1 MQRLLKKTNG
11 DFMLDFLK
19 GLKRFSIATIIVSA
33 IMGVLFIA
41 FPSKC
46 IQYISLVVGVS
57 LIVTGIISVVSY
69 IIERDTKQRDTKL
82 PLVLGTISLIS
93 GIIVCAKYRA
103 IISII
108 VVILGIFILTSGIVD
123 MATSIRSIMLFRKS
137 GWFTMLLSVITIIFG
152 IVAITKSAQLTDG
165 IVRFIGAAL
174 IVYAVLD
181 LVTYIQVNSKVN
193 QVKDAVDSIS
203 DIEVEATEQQN
214 DE

>member
-1 MQRLLKKTNG
+1 
-11 DFMLDFLK
+11 MLDFLK

-69 IIERDTKQRDTKL
+69 IVERDIKL

-137 GWFTMLLSVITIIFG
+137 GWFTMLLSVITIVFG

-181 LVTYIQVNSKVN
+181 LVTYIQVNSKVK

>member
-19 GLKRFSIATIIVSA
+19 GLKRFSIATIIASA

-69 IIERDTKQRDTKL
+69 IVERDTKL

-93 GIIVCAKYRA
+93 GIIVCAKYQA

-123 MATSIRSIMLFRKS
+123 MATSIRSIMIFRKS

-181 LVTYIQVNSKVN
+181 LVTYIQVNSKVK

>member
-1 MQRLLKKTNG
+1 
-11 DFMLDFLK
+11 MLDFLK

-69 IIERDTKQRDTKL
+69 IIERDTKL

-181 LVTYIQVNSKVN
+181 LATYIQVNSKVI

>member
-46 IQYISLVVGVS
+46 IEYISLVVGVS
-57 LIVTGIISVVSY
+57 LIAMGIISVVSY
-69 IIERDTKQRDTKL
+69 IVERDTKL

-123 MATSIRSIMLFRKS
+123 MATSIRSIMIFRKS
-137 GWFTMLLSVITIIFG
+137 GWFTMLLSVITIVFG

-181 LVTYIQVNSKVN
+181 LVTYIQVNSKVK

>member
-57 LIVTGIISVVSY
+57 LIATGIISVVSY
-69 IIERDTKQRDTKL
+69 IVERDTKL

-181 LVTYIQVNSKVN
+181 LVTYIQVNSKVK

>member
-69 IIERDTKQRDTKL
+69 IVERDTKL

-93 GIIVCAKYRA
+93 GIIVCAKYQA

-123 MATSIRSIMLFRKS
+123 MATSIRSIMIFRKS

-152 IVAITKSAQLTDG
+152 IVAITKSTQLTDG

-181 LVTYIQVNSKVN
+181 LVTYIQVNSKVK

>member
-1 MQRLLKKTNG
+1 MLLKKTNG

-69 IIERDTKQRDTKL
+69 IVERDTKL

-137 GWFTMLLSVITIIFG
+137 GWFTMLLSVITIVFG

-181 LVTYIQVNSKVN
+181 LVTYIQVNSKVK

>member
-69 IIERDTKQRDTKL
+69 IVERDTKL
-82 PLVLGTISLIS
+82 SLVLGTISLIS
-93 GIIVCAKYRA
+93 GIIVCAKYQA

-137 GWFTMLLSVITIIFG
+137 GWFTMLLSVITIVFG

-181 LVTYIQVNSKVN
+181 LVTYIQVNSKVK

>member
-69 IIERDTKQRDTKL
+69 IIERDTKL

-181 LVTYIQVNSKVN
+181 LVTYIQVNSKVM

>member
-1 MQRLLKKTNG
+1 
-11 DFMLDFLK
+11 MLDFLK

-69 IIERDTKQRDTKL
+69 IVERDTKL

-137 GWFTMLLSVITIIFG
+137 GWFTMLLSVITIVFG

-181 LVTYIQVNSKVN
+181 LVTYIQVNSKVK

>member
-69 IIERDTKQRDTKL
+69 IVERDTKL

-137 GWFTMLLSVITIIFG
+137 GWFTMLLSVITIVFG

-174 IVYAVLD
+174 IVYSVLD
-181 LVTYIQVNSKVN
+181 LVTYIQVNSKVK

>member
-1 MQRLLKKTNG
+1 
-11 DFMLDFLK
+11 MLDFLK

-69 IIERDTKQRDTKL
+69 IIERDTKL

-174 IVYAVLD
+174 IVYSVLD
-181 LVTYIQVNSKVN
+181 LVTYIQVNSKVK

-203 DIEVEATEQQN
+203 DIEVEATEQHN

>member
-69 IIERDTKQRDTKL
+69 IVERDTKL
-82 PLVLGTISLIS
+82 LLVLGTISLIS
-93 GIIVCAKYRA
+93 GIIVCAKYQA

-123 MATSIRSIMLFRKS
+123 MATSIRSIMIFRKS

-181 LVTYIQVNSKVN
+181 LVTYIQVNSKVK

>member
-1 MQRLLKKTNG
+1 MT
-11 DFMLDFLK
+11 DFIK
-19 GLKRFSIATIIVSA
+19 GLKKFSVATIIVSA

-69 IIERDTKQRDTKL
+69 IIERDTKL
-82 PLVLGTISLIS
+82 PLILGTIVLIC
-93 GIIVCAKYRA
+93 GIVVCAKYRE

-123 MATSIRSIMLFRKS
+123 MATSIRSVMTFRRS
-137 GWFTMLLSVITIIFG
+137 GWFTMLLSVVTIILG

-181 LVTYIQVNSKVN
+181 LVTYIQVNAKVK
-193 QVKDAVDSIS
+193 QVKDAVDSVS

-214 DE
+214 DD

>member
-46 IQYISLVVGVS
+46 IQYLSLVVGVS

-69 IIERDTKQRDTKL
+69 IVERDTKL

-123 MATSIRSIMLFRKS
+123 MATSIRSIMIFRKS

-181 LVTYIQVNSKVN
+181 LVTYIQVNSKVK
-193 QVKDAVDSIS
+193 QVKNAVDSIS

>member
-69 IIERDTKQRDTKL
+69 IIERDTKL

-93 GIIVCAKYRA
+93 GIIVCAKYQA

-108 VVILGIFILTSGIVD
+108 VVILGVFILTSGIVD

-137 GWFTMLLSVITIIFG
+137 GWFTMLLSVITIVFG

-181 LVTYIQVNSKVN
+181 LVTYIQVNSKVK

-214 DE
+214 DD

>member
-1 MQRLLKKTNG
+1 
-11 DFMLDFLK
+11 MLDFLK

-69 IIERDTKQRDTKL
+69 IIERDTKL

>member
-46 IQYISLVVGVS
+46 IEYISLVVGVS

-69 IIERDTKQRDTKL
+69 IVERDTKL

-137 GWFTMLLSVITIIFG
+137 GWFTMLLSVITIVFG

-181 LVTYIQVNSKVN
+181 LVTYIQVNSKVK

-214 DE
+214 DD

>member
-1 MQRLLKKTNG
+1 
-11 DFMLDFLK
+11 MLDFLK

-69 IIERDTKQRDTKL
+69 IVERDTKL
-82 PLVLGTISLIS
+82 PLVLGTISLIC
-93 GIIVCAKYRA
+93 GIIVCAKYQA

-181 LVTYIQVNSKVN
+181 LVTYIQVNSKVK

>member
-69 IIERDTKQRDTKL
+69 IVERDTKL
-82 PLVLGTISLIS
+82 PLVLGTISLIC

-137 GWFTMLLSVITIIFG
+137 GWFTMLLSVITIVFG

-181 LVTYIQVNSKVN
+181 LVTYIQVNSKVK

>member
-1 MQRLLKKTNG
+1 
-11 DFMLDFLK
+11 MLDFLK

-69 IIERDTKQRDTKL
+69 IVERDTKL

-123 MATSIRSIMLFRKS
+123 VATSIRSIMLFRKS

-181 LVTYIQVNSKVN
+181 LVTYIQVNSKVK

>member
-1 MQRLLKKTNG
+1 
-11 DFMLDFLK
+11 MLDFLK

-46 IQYISLVVGVS
+46 IEYISLVVGVS

-69 IIERDTKQRDTKL
+69 IVERDTKL

-137 GWFTMLLSVITIIFG
+137 GWFTMLLSVITIVFG

-165 IVRFIGAAL
+165 IVRFSGAAL

-181 LVTYIQVNSKVN
+181 LVTYIQVNSKVK
-193 QVKDAVDSIS
+193 QVKDVVDSIS

-214 DE
+214 DD

>member
-1 MQRLLKKTNG
+1 
-11 DFMLDFLK
+11 MLDFLK

-69 IIERDTKQRDTKL
+69 IVERDTKL

-93 GIIVCAKYRA
+93 GIIVCAKYQA

-108 VVILGIFILTSGIVD
+108 IVILGIFILTSGIVD
-123 MATSIRSIMLFRKS
+123 MATSIRSIMIFRKS
-137 GWFTMLLSVITIIFG
+137 IMHSDALYHISTICAESTTNFPRRSCNGLRVLL
-152 IVAITKSAQLTDG
+152 
-165 IVRFIGAAL
+165 
-174 IVYAVLD
+174 
-181 LVTYIQVNSKVN
+181 
-193 QVKDAVDSIS
+193 
-203 DIEVEATEQQN
+203 
-214 DE
+214 

>member
-69 IIERDTKQRDTKL
+69 IVERDTKL

-181 LVTYIQVNSKVN
+181 LVTYIQVNSKVK

>member
-69 IIERDTKQRDTKL
+69 IVERNTKL

-93 GIIVCAKYRA
+93 GIIVCAKYRE

-123 MATSIRSIMLFRKS
+123 MATSIRSIMIFRKS

-181 LVTYIQVNSKVN
+181 LVTYIQVNSKVK

>member
-1 MQRLLKKTNG
+1 
-11 DFMLDFLK
+11 MLDFLK

-57 LIVTGIISVVSY
+57 LIATGIISVVSY
-69 IIERDTKQRDTKL
+69 IVERDTKL

-137 GWFTMLLSVITIIFG
+137 GWFTMLLSVITIVFG

-181 LVTYIQVNSKVN
+181 LVTYIQVNSKVK
-193 QVKDAVDSIS
+193 QVKDAFDSIS

>member
-19 GLKRFSIATIIVSA
+19 GLKRFSIATIIVSK

-69 IIERDTKQRDTKL
+69 IVERDTKL

-137 GWFTMLLSVITIIFG
+137 GWFTMLLSVITIVFG

-181 LVTYIQVNSKVN
+181 LVTYIQVNSKVK

>member
-1 MQRLLKKTNG
+1 
-11 DFMLDFLK
+11 MLDFLK

-69 IIERDTKQRDTKL
+69 IIERDTKL

-123 MATSIRSIMLFRKS
+123 MATSIRSIMIFRKS
-137 GWFTMLLSVITIIFG
+137 GWFTMLLSVITIVFG

-181 LVTYIQVNSKVN
+181 LVTYIQVNSKVK

>member
-1 MQRLLKKTNG
+1 
-11 DFMLDFLK
+11 MLDFLK

-69 IIERDTKQRDTKL
+69 IIERDTKL

-181 LVTYIQVNSKVN
+181 LVTYIQVNSKVK

-203 DIEVEATEQQN
+203 DIEVEATEQPN

>member
-1 MQRLLKKTNG
+1 
-11 DFMLDFLK
+11 MLDFLK
-19 GLKRFSIATIIVSA
+19 ELKRFSIATIIVSA

-69 IIERDTKQRDTKL
+69 IVERDTKL

-181 LVTYIQVNSKVN
+181 LVTYIQVNSKVK

>member
-46 IQYISLVVGVS
+46 IEYISLVVGVS

-69 IIERDTKQRDTKL
+69 IVERDTKL

-181 LVTYIQVNSKVN
+181 LVTYIQVNSKVK

>member
-69 IIERDTKQRDTKL
+69 IIERDTKL

-137 GWFTMLLSVITIIFG
+137 GWFTMLLSVITIVFG

-181 LVTYIQVNSKVN
+181 LATYIQVNSKVK

>member
-1 MQRLLKKTNG
+1 
-11 DFMLDFLK
+11 
-19 GLKRFSIATIIVSA
+19 
-33 IMGVLFIA
+33 MGVLFIA

-69 IIERDTKQRDTKL
+69 IVERDTKL

-93 GIIVCAKYRA
+93 GIVVCAKYQA

-181 LVTYIQVNSKVN
+181 LVTYIQVNSKVK

>member
-69 IIERDTKQRDTKL
+69 IIERDTKL

-137 GWFTMLLSVITIIFG
+137 GWFTMLLSVITIILG

-181 LVTYIQVNSKVN
+181 LVTYIQVNSKVK

>member
-69 IIERDTKQRDTKL
+69 IVEMDTKL

-137 GWFTMLLSVITIIFG
+137 GWFTMLLSVITIVFG

-181 LVTYIQVNSKVN
+181 LVTYIQVNSKVK
-193 QVKDAVDSIS
+193 QVKDAVNSIS

>member
-1 MQRLLKKTNG
+1 
-11 DFMLDFLK
+11 MLDFLK
-19 GLKRFSIATIIVSA
+19 ELKRFSIATIIVSA

-69 IIERDTKQRDTKL
+69 IVERDTKL

-181 LVTYIQVNSKVN
+181 LATYIQVNSKVK

-214 DE
+214 VE

>member
-1 MQRLLKKTNG
+1 
-11 DFMLDFLK
+11 MLDFLK
-19 GLKRFSIATIIVSA
+19 ELKRFSIATIIVSA

-69 IIERDTKQRDTKL
+69 IVERDTKL

-108 VVILGIFILTSGIVD
+108 VVILGIFILTSGIID

-181 LVTYIQVNSKVN
+181 LVTYIQVNSKVK
-193 QVKDAVDSIS
+193 QVKNAVDSIS

>member
-1 MQRLLKKTNG
+1 
-11 DFMLDFLK
+11 MLDFLK
-19 GLKRFSIATIIVSA
+19 ELKRFSIATIIVSA

-69 IIERDTKQRDTKL
+69 IIERDTKL

-137 GWFTMLLSVITIIFG
+137 GWFTMLLSVITIVFG

-181 LVTYIQVNSKVN
+181 LVTYIQVNSKVK
-193 QVKDAVDSIS
+193 QVKNAVDSIS

-214 DE
+214 DD